1 MLRCGEEVLLQGA
14 QRVREAGRLGLHT
27 DTLSE
32 WRQADKAAK
41 ASAPV
46 WVPVRVRVAL
56 GRPGPMSPPEM
67 PQGRSHGAR
76 LMPQG
81 KRRAGGHLS
90 PLPPAS
96 RGLLVVLLSGL
107 RVSAAAAAEPPS
119 RQQPGIMLVQT
130 TTAMGRVRMRLT
142 DKNVT
147 SVIAM
152 MKAEEGYQVAP

>member
-1 MLRCGEEVLLQGA
+1 MLLQGA

-27 DTLSE
+27 HTLSE
-32 WRQADKAAK
+32 WRQADTAAK
-41 ASAPV
+41 ASALV
-46 WVPVRVRVAL
+46 WVPVRVRLAV
-56 GRPGPMSPPEM
+56 GRPGPMSLPEM

-96 RGLLVVLLSGL
+96 RGLLIVLLCGGL

-119 RQQPGIMLVQT
+119 RRQPGIMLVQT
-130 TTAMGRVRMRLT
+130 TTAMGRVRVRLT
-142 DKNVT
+142 VT
-147 SVIAM
+147 SVMTM
-152 MKAEEGYQVAP
+152 MKAEEGYQVAPLP